1 MFRRLFKNVLWQG
14 KLLFSFLILCQM
26 VNLAPFWSTLTIK
39 NKSVIHTQL
48 ASQWNHFPDHEISV
62 QSDKKIRLVSKS
74 RLWGSLEKRI
84 RSALNP
90 ILPGLGS
97 SCWPLL
103 VLLNAKIRFCC
114 TEPSAARI
122 CKSLWVAVL
131 SEFNAKMWVAVC
143 WGRETPNESKAWLHY
158 GLTTGI
164 CRTVNIDWPR
174 FLQQGQVSRQDKV
187 MGKHCLCLRAKEPFK
202 APDRQCTE
210 THTTLRH

>member
-74 RLWGSLEKRI
+74 RLLGSLEKRI

-131 SEFNAKMWVAVC
+131 SELMPKCGW
-143 WGRETPNESKAWLHY
+143 
-158 GLTTGI
+158 
-164 CRTVNIDWPR
+164 
-174 FLQQGQVSRQDKV
+174 
-187 MGKHCLCLRAKEPFK
+187 LRAGAEKLQMRARYGYIMGWPLEYAEQSILIDLASYSKVKWAGRTRWWGSTACVSVVKSHLKPQTDN
-202 APDRQCTE
+202 AQRPTQ
-210 THTTLRH
+210 L